1 MDPFA
6 VIILGGLGGV
16 LVACLLLG
24 KFYPG
29 DGRDVLK
36 WEPTRSPEVEAQNEI
51 DDIDQ
56 MLEAANRRRRRRG
69 DAELTE
75 ESMRERVAS
84 DTAKRHAAADAYA
97 VEQGKHSAADDEIAQ
112 VLAVKNRRRKAKG
125 LEPITSE
132 EFRRDLEGGV

>member
-16 LVACLLLG
+16 VVACLLLG

-29 DGRDVLK
+29 DGRDVLD
-36 WEPTRSPEVEAQNEI
+36 WQPTRSPEVEAQNEI

-69 DAELTE
+69 EAELTE
-75 ESMRERVAS
+75 AAMRERVAT

-97 VEQGKHSAADDEIAQ
+97 VEQGADSAADEEIAQ

-125 LEPITSE
+125 QEPITAE
-132 EFRRDLEGGV
+132 EFRRDLEGSG